1 MTSQTLQLG
10 FVKALM
16 SCPGIS
22 DDGDF
27 NVGIVEA
34 ARDVAIVIMRT
45 RDRGSDV
52 ERTHLMLERSKIAH
66 LLKDKEREVLDITIA
81 TPGAQDKRSWSLRN
95 VRRVLFCRTR
105 DPDESGLWKVVLEG
119 SSGPLALLDQ
129 DTLDSALMT
138 MVQWRRP
145 KLPLM

>member
-16 SCPGIS
+16 CCPGIS
-22 DDGDF
+22 ADGDF

-52 ERTHLMLERSKIAH
+52 ERTHLMLERAKIAH
-66 LLKDKEREVLDITIA
+66 LLSDKGREVLDITIA
-81 TPGAQDKRSWSLRN
+81 TPGAQDKRNWSLRN

-105 DPDESGLWKVVLEG
+105 DPDESGLWKIVLMG
-119 SSGPLALLDQ
+119 SDGPLAMLDQ
-129 DTLDSALMT
+129 QTFDSAIMT
-138 MVQWRRP
+138 MVQWKRP